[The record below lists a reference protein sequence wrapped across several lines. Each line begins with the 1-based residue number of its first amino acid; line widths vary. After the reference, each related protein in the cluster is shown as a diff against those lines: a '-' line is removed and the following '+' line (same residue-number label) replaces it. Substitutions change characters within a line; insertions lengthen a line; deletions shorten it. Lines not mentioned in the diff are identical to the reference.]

1 MTGYKHRIFRAGHI
15 VSSPWTAEE
24 LSAGI
29 IAIAAESVYAPSTT
43 GLRQFVD
50 EVSCVNVQEG
60 EQKVLIV
67 LSDSNNTICGF
78 SQIRFFDD
86 VADLDFILIA
96 EKVRGKGLG
105 REMLLLVFKMLSGVS
120 VNRILLEVGSR
131 NNFALSLYRQL
142 GFSQIA
148 LRKGYYSNGE
158 DALVMEKSL

>member
-1 MTGYKHRIFRAGHI
+1 MSGFSYRIFRAGHI

-29 IAIAAESVYAPSTT
+29 ITIAAESVYAPSTA

-50 EVSCVNVQEG
+50 EVSGVSFQEG

-67 LSDSNNTICGF
+67 LSDSSNSICGF

-96 EKVRGKGLG
+96 ERMRGKGLG

-120 VNRILLEVGSR
+120 VNRILLEVGRR
-131 NNFALSLYRQL
+131 NIFALSLYRQL
-142 GFSQIA
+142 GFSQIS